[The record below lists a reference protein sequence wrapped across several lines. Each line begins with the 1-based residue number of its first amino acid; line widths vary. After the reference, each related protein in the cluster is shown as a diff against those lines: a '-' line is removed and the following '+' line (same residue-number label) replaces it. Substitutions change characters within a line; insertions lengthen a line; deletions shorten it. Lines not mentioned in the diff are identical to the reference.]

1 MKSNIFYILLIT
13 ISLFASCKPSNHEL
27 ALAEIEKI
35 KQLIAEN
42 KDSIALANIDSIH
55 THYRTDVAVR
65 RMADTLRWDIEYRH
79 AIINLPQVDSA
90 LSELQ
95 TRLPELTKPFRFI
108 KNEEYQSI
116 GSFEH
121 RQLRT
126 ENNTSRCYLKP
137 SIDEHGNFTI
147 TSYYIGTKAQHAV
160 VRITVDSMAVETH
173 TAPSSNITQFVDLE
187 EYREIIVFDKNLLNG
202 IDKFIADNKDNRI
215 KVSLLGDGQPYH
227 YYLTPTERTLL
238 AQSYELAIALS
249 DYTRLTDQQLRL
261 SQKIELLKIRLNR

>member
-1 MKSNIFYILLIT
+1 MIKKIIYFLLILP
-13 ISLFASCKPSNHEL
+13 LFIASCKPSAHEM
-27 ALAEIEKI
+27 ALAEIEKT
-35 KQLIAEN
+35 KQFIAE
-42 KDSIALANIDSIH
+42 KQDSAALACIDSIH
-55 THYRTDVAVR
+55 IRYRTDVAVR

-79 AIINLPQVDSA
+79 ALITLPQVDSA
-90 LSELQ
+90 LGKLQ

-108 KNEEYQSI
+108 KNEEYQSV

-121 RQLRT
+121 RQVRT

-147 TSYYIGTKAQHAV
+147 TSYYIGTKAQHTV
-160 VRITVDSMAVETH
+160 VRITVDSMSVETH

-202 IDKFIADNKDNRI
+202 IDKFITDNKDNRI

>member
-1 MKSNIFYILLIT
+1 
-13 ISLFASCKPSNHEL
+13 
-27 ALAEIEKI
+27 
-35 KQLIAEN
+35 
-42 KDSIALANIDSIH
+42 
-55 THYRTDVAVR
+55 
-65 RMADTLRWDIEYRH
+65 
-79 AIINLPQVDSA
+79 
-90 LSELQ
+90 
-95 TRLPELTKPFRFI
+95 
-108 KNEEYQSI
+108 
-116 GSFEH
+116 
-121 RQLRT
+121 
-126 ENNTSRCYLKP
+126 
-137 SIDEHGNFTI
+137 
-147 TSYYIGTKAQHAV
+147 
-160 VRITVDSMAVETH
+160 MAVETY